1 MNYVT
6 VEKSEMELA
15 GTLLLCVS
23 GVGVLDSSGN
33 ACFLVLT
40 SVLCCAWPVVYSFFF
55 FGQRGLFFSNG
66 LDMSGRKV
74 VFCIIELHTNQIFIL
89 VHTNKEFNLLYI
101 NSIKIFYINI

>member
-40 SVLCCAWPVVYSFFF
+40 SVLCCAWPVVYSFQM
-55 FGQRGLFFSNG
+55 G
-66 LDMSGRKV
+66 
-74 VFCIIELHTNQIFIL
+74 
-89 VHTNKEFNLLYI
+89 
-101 NSIKIFYINI
+101 